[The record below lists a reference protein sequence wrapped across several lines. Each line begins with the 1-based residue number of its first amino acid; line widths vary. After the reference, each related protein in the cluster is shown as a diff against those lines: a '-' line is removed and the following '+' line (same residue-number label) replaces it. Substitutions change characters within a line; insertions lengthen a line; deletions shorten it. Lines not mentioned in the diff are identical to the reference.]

1 MNRNVRAGGIAA
13 AALGLAL
20 SFVPAEPSE
29 AGQVNA
35 PAATASYL
43 NHASATIDSDG
54 APNNKV
60 TVDNPT
66 GIDGQIVA
74 HSAAKIAGELVA
86 FAENSVPRARS
97 LDEMVKQ
104 LADVNIDG
112 EQKHCLAGAVYFE
125 ARGEPIEGQLAVAE
139 VVLNRAASGKYPST
153 ICEVVTQKAQFS
165 FIRDGEFPP
174 INKAS
179 KAWSKAVAIAEIA
192 SRELDDKLK
201 SDVLWYHA
209 DYVAPSW
216 GKRLSK
222 EKKIGLHIFYS

>member
-13 AALGLAL
+13 AVLGLAL
-20 SFVPAEPSE
+20 SFVPAAPSE
-29 AGQVNA
+29 AGQVPNA
-35 PAATASYL
+35 ATTASYL
-43 NHASATIDSDG
+43 DHAGATIEGAGATDNAVSVDDASAIET
-54 APNNKV
+54 
-60 TVDNPT
+60 
-66 GIDGQIVA
+66 QIAA

-86 FAENSVPRARS
+86 FAENAVPRARS
-97 LDEMVKQ
+97 LNEMVKQ

-139 VVLNRAASGKYPST
+139 VVLNRAASGKYPAT

>member
-139 VVLNRAASGKYPST
+139 VVLNRAASANTRPPS
-153 ICEVVTQKAQFS
+153 A
-165 FIRDGEFPP
+165 R
-174 INKAS
+174 
-179 KAWSKAVAIAEIA
+179 W
-192 SRELDDKLK
+192 
-201 SDVLWYHA
+201 
-209 DYVAPSW
+209 
-216 GKRLSK
+216 
-222 EKKIGLHIFYS
+222 

>member
-13 AALGLAL
+13 AVLGLAM
-20 SFVPAEPSE
+20 SFVPAESSE

-35 PAATASYL
+35 PATTVSYL
-43 NHASATIDSDG
+43 DHAEATIDG
-54 APNNKV
+54 AGTSNN
-60 TVDNPT
+60 TVSVDDTT
-66 GIDGQIVA
+66 GIDGQIAA
-74 HSAAKIAGELVA
+74 HSVAKIAGELVS
-86 FAENSVPRARS
+86 FAENTVPRARS

-104 LADVNIDG
+104 LGHVNIEG

-125 ARGEPIEGQLAVAE
+125 ARGEPLDGQLAVAE
-139 VVLNRAASGKYPST
+139 VVLNRAASGRYPAT

-179 KAWSKAVAIAEIA
+179 KAWEKAVAIAEIA
-192 SRELDDKLK
+192 SRELDSKLK

-209 DYVAPSW
+209 DYVSPSW

-222 EKKIGLHIFYS
+222 ETKIGLHIFYS

>member
-13 AALGLAL
+13 AVLGLAL
-20 SFVPAEPSE
+20 SFVPAAPSE
-29 AGQVNA
+29 AGQVTTS
-35 PAATASYL
+35 AATASYL
-43 NHASATIDSDG
+43 DHAGATIDSSA
-54 APNNKV
+54 APNNQINA
-60 TVDNPT
+60 DDQT
-66 GIDGQIVA
+66 GINGDIAA
-74 HSAAKIAGELVA
+74 HSAARIAGELVA
-86 FAENSVPRARS
+86 FAENAVPRARS
-97 LDEMVKQ
+97 LPEMVSQ
-104 LADVNIDG
+104 LAHTNVPD
-112 EQKHCLAGAVYFE
+112 EQQHCLAGAVYFE

-165 FIRDGEFPP
+165 FIEDGEFPP
-174 INKAS
+174 INYGS
-179 KAWSKAVAIAEIA
+179 KAWRKAAAIAEIA
-192 SRELDDKLK
+192 RRELDSKLK